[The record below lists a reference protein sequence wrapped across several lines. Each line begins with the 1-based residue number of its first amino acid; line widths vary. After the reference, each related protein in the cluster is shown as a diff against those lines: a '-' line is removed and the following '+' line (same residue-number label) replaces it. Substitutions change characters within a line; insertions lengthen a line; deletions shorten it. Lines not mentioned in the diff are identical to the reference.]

1 MRKVDHIG
9 IVVRS
14 LEASI
19 GIYQRLGISVERV
32 VPFRLDD
39 GSDIRVAFLPVGEGI
54 DLELIEAPQML
65 DEGAE
70 PLNHIALAVAD
81 IETELERLKETNT
94 PLEDERPRRGV
105 SSPRIAFLNAEAAD
119 GVRIELTEKP
129 WHE

>member
-1 MRKVDHIG
+1 VRKVDHVG

-14 LEASI
+14 LDSAL
-19 GIYQRLGISVERV
+19 GIYQRLGLSVEKI

-39 GSDIRVAFLPVGEGI
+39 GDEIRVAFLPVGEGI
-54 DLELIEAPQML
+54 ELELIESPRML

-81 IETELERLKETNT
+81 IDLELDRLKKANT

-105 SSPRIAFLNAEAAD
+105 SSPRIAFLDAKAAH

-129 WHE
+129 ST